1 MEDSAIGL
9 LWLVLLA
16 LSLWTV
22 IIAVLMNGESRKKV
36 MRWLGR
42 RPGVRDT
49 PSVQPNAHPHIHPT

>member
-9 LWLVLLA
+9 FSLVLLA

-22 IIAVLMNGESRKKV
+22 IIVVFMTGESRKKV

-42 RPGVRDT
+42 RLMF
-49 PSVQPNAHPHIHPT
+49 

>member
-22 IIAVLMNGESRKKV
+22 IVALLMTGESRKKV

-42 RPGVRDT
+42 RPGASDT
-49 PSVQPNAHPHIHPT
+49 TSVQPHAHPHIHPT